1 MNYLISVIISTYN
14 RYEQLCNAINSVL
27 NQTYSNIEIVV
38 VNDYSSDNR
47 YKSLINLYNDKIN
60 SNKNDMKN
68 NVKNNNDIKNVNKR
82 DFIVINLDKNSCS
95 RNKLGFPSCGYVRNQ
110 GFKIAKGD
118 YIAIIDDD
126 DYWLPDKLEKQMNI
140 MIDNNITRDKYL
152 ACCTEAF
159 ISDVKPDSKLLTKN
173 STNQIKLKKYNSE
186 YYYNAL
192 TNKYGFDFNNIS
204 NEITKKEINH
214 HNIIICSSVLFNK
227 KVFELIGYMP
237 EVENW
242 RGTNGIYQ
250 DWEYWK
256 KICNIINTNNKIYY
270 LKIPLLIYYKNKL

>member
-14 RYEQLCNAINSVL
+14 RYDQLLNAIESVQ
-27 NQTYSNIEIVV
+27 NQTYSNIELII
-38 VNDYSSDNR
+38 VNDFSNDPN
-47 YKSLINLYNDKIN
+47 YKILTEKFKIH
-60 SNKNDMKN
+60 N
-68 NVKNNNDIKNVNKR
+68 NIK
-82 DFIVINLDKNSCS
+82 IINLDKNNCS

-140 MIDNNITRDKYL
+140 MINNNNNNNNDNDNNDNNNDNNDKYL

-159 ISDVKPDSKLLTKN
+159 ISDIKPNFNLFIKN

-214 HNIIICSSVLFNK
+214 HNIIICSSILFNK
-227 KVFELIGYMP
+227 KIFKLIGYMP

-250 DWEYWK
+250 DWDYWK
-256 KICNIINTNNKIYY
+256 KICNIIKNNNKIYY